1 MTVEIRELV
10 IQARVVS
17 DAQPGPVEPQNRSLI
32 QESLDDSAWVE
43 MIKREVLAALRD
55 GEGWRP

>member
-17 DAQPGPVEPQNRSLI
+17 DAQPGFVEPQNRSLI
-32 QESLDDSAWVE
+32 QESLDDAAWVE
-43 MIKREVLAALRD
+43 IIKREVLAALRD

>member
-10 IQARVVS
+10 IQARVVPAAHA
-17 DAQPGPVEPQNRSLI
+17 DPVGAQNRSLV
-32 QESLDDSAWVE
+32 QESLDNAAWVE

>member
-10 IQARVVS
+10 IQARV
-17 DAQPGPVEPQNRSLI
+17 APATPNNPAEQQTRSLV
-32 QESLDDSAWVE
+32 QESLDEAAWVDR
-43 MIKREVLAALRD
+43 IKREVLAALRD